1 MFDVMHSR
9 ATDRRSASKCQGKWP
24 DQTLERRSDGLEC
37 WKPSTPRI
45 CVTSSSG
52 NGYNPRLFGAHP
64 GNPGELVIDTVVCL
78 TLAKWETVSGQFGG
92 YLTTPWPSTNG

>member
-1 MFDVMHSR
+1 VR
-9 ATDRRSASKCQGKWP
+9 PNAKGKWP

-52 NGYNPRLFGAHP
+52 NGGTFEATAQFFHFG
-64 GNPGELVIDTVVCL
+64 V
-78 TLAKWETVSGQFGG
+78 KM
-92 YLTTPWPSTNG
+92 